1 MFDQRLPAPLTAAL
15 NALFATEHEGH
26 DFEPFDEFDSA
37 EETTRWWRAWTGDE
51 EAGEP
56 PLRFFGKDG
65 SGGRATIWLCD
76 PNAPLEAQPVVFLGS
91 EGELAVLAQN
101 LGDYLWLLA
110 NGVGPLEPVGGLI
123 RKPQPI
129 PELVALAPGEPRS
142 SAAVLAAGETLQEG
156 LEEFVEEACNGPFD
170 HEDEPI

>member
-1 MFDQRLPAPLTAAL
+1 MFDQRFPAPLAAAL
-15 NALFATEHEGH
+15 HAPFSTDHDGH

-37 EETTRWWRAWTGDE
+37 EETTDWWQAWTGNE

-65 SGGRATIWLCD
+65 SGGQATIWLRD
-76 PNAPLEAQPVVFLGS
+76 PTAPIEAQPVVFLGS

-110 NGVGPLEPVGGLI
+110 NGIGPLEPVDGLN
-123 RKPQPI
+123 REPQPI

-142 SAAVLAAGETLQEG
+142 SAAILATAETL
-156 LEEFVEEACNGPFD
+156 LEDLETFVEEACNGPFD
-170 HEDEPI
+170 DEGEPI